1 MIHTVLP
8 GPRRGSLRVPAS
20 KSVAHRLL
28 ITAAFSAEPCVLACD
43 GISNDIAATI
53 RCLNALGAEITV
65 NGDLL
70 SVKPI
75 REANPAAELH
85 CGESGSTLRFLIPVA
100 GALGC
105 DAVFHMEGRLPE
117 RPIETLTEEC
127 ARHGMRFDKE
137 GAELRLSGKLTP
149 GHYTIP
155 GGISSQFITGLLF
168 ALPFLEGDSTLEV
181 TGTVESAGYIRLT
194 EDALRRAGI
203 RFDKHENTYT
213 IPGNQ
218 RGSLSGNIR
227 VEADWSSAA
236 FPLCMGALSADGI
249 EVRGV
254 NLDSHQGDARVLE
267 VLEGFGAIIERGTD
281 SVTARRGTLKGQTID
296 ASQIPDMVP
305 AISVIGA
312 AAEGETVITGAAR
325 LRLKES
331 DRIASTAAMLRA
343 LGGEVRETEDGLI
356 ITGKPS
362 LKGGTVDPVGDH
374 RIAMA
379 AAAAASVCESPVTI
393 LNAECTDKSYP
404 RFREEIEKL
413 SRSGK

>member
-1 MIHTVLP
+1 M
-8 GPRRGSLRVPAS
+8 
-20 KSVAHRLL
+20 
-28 ITAAFSAEPCVLACD
+28 
-43 GISNDIAATI
+43 
-53 RCLNALGAEITV
+53 
-65 NGDLL
+65 
-70 SVKPI
+70 
-75 REANPAAELH
+75 
-85 CGESGSTLRFLIPVA
+85 
-100 GALGC
+100 
-105 DAVFHMEGRLPE
+105 
-117 RPIETLTEEC
+117 
-127 ARHGMRFDKE
+127 
-137 GAELRLSGKLTP
+137 
-149 GHYTIP
+149 
-155 GGISSQFITGLLF
+155 
-168 ALPFLEGDSTLEV
+168 
-181 TGTVESAGYIRLT
+181 
-194 EDALRRAGI
+194 
-203 RFDKHENTYT
+203 
-213 IPGNQ
+213 
-218 RGSLSGNIR
+218 
-227 VEADWSSAA
+227 
-236 FPLCMGALSADGI
+236 
-249 EVRGV
+249 
-254 NLDSHQGDARVLE
+254 
-267 VLEGFGAIIERGTD
+267 
-281 SVTARRGTLKGQTID
+281 KGQTID